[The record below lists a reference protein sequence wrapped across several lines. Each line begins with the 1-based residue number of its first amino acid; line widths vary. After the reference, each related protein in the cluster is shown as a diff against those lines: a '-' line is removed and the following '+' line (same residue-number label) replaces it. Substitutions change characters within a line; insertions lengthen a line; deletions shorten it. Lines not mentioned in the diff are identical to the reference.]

1 MIEAADITKFQA
13 AYRKHFGTEISD
25 DYARSKLSMLVRQ
38 MQAIYQPIT
47 KQQIY
52 EYENNNETTRT
63 NSI

>member
-13 AYRKHFGTEISD
+13 AYLRIFGIEID
-25 DYARSKLSMLVRQ
+25 DNQARRKLSMLVRQ

-47 KQQIY
+47 KQQY
-52 EYENNNETTRT
+52 EYEDQNDTNST